1 MSVYNAHRPSVIGM
15 PLEPLKSDAE
25 RMSIGTLDEPD
36 EAAAA
41 RRRQRFRVAA
51 GACALL
57 FVATLALRVAAARP
71 RAPTT
76 DEWALDW
83 DLAAELQAATAA
95 AGSALAPLAVA
106 RSTYAG
112 GCLVREAPRTAT
124 QKVDGDPFAA
134 ENLDSALV
142 VRPAVFGA
150 YALVLNK
157 FPAFPDHALLI
168 TAAAV
173 PQARRLD
180 RDDLDALHRCASVAA
195 RVQVNFLWNLLDG
208 VNNVTVST
216 QAAKGLG
223 FYNSDASAGASQP
236 HRHFQIVPGASF
248 VGEGWD
254 EARPPISRDI
264 EALPRDPWRWSG
276 RVPFRPVAQTL
287 PRLAGV
293 AHGVVLLPPRATFRV
308 ARGRR
313 PSLTSASTRLTD

>member
-1 MSVYNAHRPSVIGM
+1 M

-25 RMSIGTLDEPD
+25 RMSIGTLDET
-36 EAAAA
+36 AAA
-41 RRRQRFRVAA
+41 RRKQRFRVAA

-57 FVATLALRVAAARP
+57 FAATLALRVAATRP

-83 DLAAELQAATAA
+83 DLAAELRAATAA
-95 AGSALAPLAVA
+95 AGGALAPLAVE

-112 GCLVREAPRTAT
+112 GCLVLEAPRTAPSA
-124 QKVDGDPFAA
+124 VAEGDPFAA
-134 ENLDSALV
+134 EQLDSALV
-142 VRPAVFGA
+142 VWPAVFGN

-180 RDDLDALHRCASVAA
+180 RDDLDALHRCAS
-195 RVQVNFLWNLLDG
+195 
-208 VNNVTVST
+208 
-216 QAAKGLG
+216 AAKGLG
-223 FYNSDASAGASQP
+223 FYNSDATAGASQP

-254 EARPPISRDI
+254 EARPPISRDT

-313 PSLTSASTRLTD
+313 PSHTPSTRLTD

>member
-25 RMSIGTLDEPD
+25 RMSIGTLDET
-36 EAAAA
+36 AAA

-57 FVATLALRVAAARP
+57 FAATLALRVAAARP

-83 DLAAELQAATAA
+83 DLAAELRAATAA
-95 AGSALAPLAVA
+95 AGGALAPLAVA
-106 RSTYAG
+106 RATYAG
-112 GCLVREAPRTAT
+112 GCLVLEAPRTAT
-124 QKVDGDPFAA
+124 QKVEGDPFAA

-142 VRPAVFGA
+142 VRPAVFGGG

-195 RVQVNFLWNLLDG
+195 RVQVNFHG
-208 VNNVTVST
+208 ICST
-216 QAAKGLG
+216 A
-223 FYNSDASAGASQP
+223 
-236 HRHFQIVPGASF
+236 
-248 VGEGWD
+248 W
-254 EARPPISRDI
+254 
-264 EALPRDPWRWSG
+264 
-276 RVPFRPVAQTL
+276 
-287 PRLAGV
+287 
-293 AHGVVLLPPRATFRV
+293 
-308 ARGRR
+308 
-313 PSLTSASTRLTD
+313 RLTG